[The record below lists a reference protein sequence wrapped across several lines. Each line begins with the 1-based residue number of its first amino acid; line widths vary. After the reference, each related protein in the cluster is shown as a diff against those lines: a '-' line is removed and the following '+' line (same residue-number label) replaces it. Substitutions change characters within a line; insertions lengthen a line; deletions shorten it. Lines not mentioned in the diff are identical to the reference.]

1 MSGRII
7 DLAFLSLWRAANVLL
22 TLEMGV
28 IRGLQ
33 RLWNVTEQEKLTS
46 PLLLR
51 KLTKSS
57 VKPAKFW
64 RVKKN
69 VGIVAKFWR
78 KREKTVKIVFDNM
91 FVSYSRDTLLF
102 LEHIDYW
109 GLLWEKYGWFSGQ
122 CFPIDLIHSI
132 PYRPVIQQ
140 HPAVDTHYIS
150 VYTVLSRHTGCRKPL
165 HKPRN
170 VSKSNHKRTVIR
182 QVITGVINSLFLL
195 AVLWY
200 GRAASSALYGTQAAA
215 ADKVFIIITGNPSGN
230 SLARDLLPPNQG
242 FN

>member
-1 MSGRII
+1 M
-7 DLAFLSLWRAANVLL
+7 
-22 TLEMGV
+22 
-28 IRGLQ
+28 
-33 RLWNVTEQEKLTS
+33 
-46 PLLLR
+46 
-51 KLTKSS
+51 
-57 VKPAKFW
+57 
-64 RVKKN
+64 
-69 VGIVAKFWR
+69 
-78 KREKTVKIVFDNM
+78 KIVFDNM

-122 CFPIDLIHSI
+122 CFLIDLIHSI

-150 VYTVLSRHTGCRKPL
+150 VYTVLSRHTGYRKPL